1 MCVYTICSAVESA
14 GLIIYKTPPE
24 TDLWKRGRRMI
35 LISFHGCRQAGRS
48 AFISYGAHE
57 NTAGSMVHA
66 VLVDY
71 KSKISRGHT

>member
-1 MCVYTICSAVESA
+1 MWITSKPYFFANFASRVPSGEA
-14 GLIIYKTPPE
+14 L
-24 TDLWKRGRRMI
+24 R
-35 LISFHGCRQAGRS
+35 
-48 AFISYGAHE
+48 FISYGAHE

>member
-1 MCVYTICSAVESA
+1 MPSNQGKDVQGGGGGIGV
-14 GLIIYKTPPE
+14 
-24 TDLWKRGRRMI
+24 
-35 LISFHGCRQAGRS
+35 HGCRQAGRS